1 MFEVTLISLLK
12 IGATGAVLR
21 VDDVALGTGAFF
33 DAASVVTDLDPD
45 FDPRGAAR
53 RDCVQAMAGLFLV
66 QRDATG
72 GRGRRNVRVKLR
84 PRPHGEGR
92 ESGCGEKPGCG
103 DEDGAVPCA
112 RIGVTEQACLRRGDR
127 ARGRAAARPRSQAGR
142 RRCDRVFVRPRLR
155 AGRHRRDQATGA
167 TGQARGQALITMTI
181 TITNRFLFY
190 CCF

>member
-33 DAASVVTDLDPD
+33 DAASVVTDLDPE
-45 FDPRGAAR
+45 FDPRGEAR

-72 GRGRRNVRVKLR
+72 GRGRRNIRVKLR

-103 DEDGAVPCA
+103 DEGGAVPCA
-112 RIGVTEQACLRRGDR
+112 RIGVTEQRGAERPSVRGAKR
-127 ARGRAAARPRSQAGR
+127 AVAAATEHPSVR
-142 RRCDRVFVRPRLR
+142 DFERVAIAATKRLEQLVKR
-155 AGRHRRDQATGA
+155 EVKP
-167 TGQARGQALITMTI
+167 
-181 TITNRFLFY
+181 
-190 CCF
+190 